1 LRARRRMFAIV
12 TSALTGALV
21 LAAPAAGTAEPTTAD
36 EPSKNQ
42 LSTQDVPAA
51 AATALEETSD
61 LFGNLGRNLGEAL
74 STGASLST
82 DLGTTADTPADAP
95 ADAPVDSPANRPSN
109 GPANRPAT
117 PPAYSPAYSPASS
130 PANRPS
136 NITVDVNEE
145 GSEELAQN
153 DIGSSLD
160 EASQLPRL
168 VGRTAASLVNG
179 VDDVIGSID

>member
-36 EPSKNQ
+36 EPIKNQ

-95 ADAPVDSPANRPSN
+95 VDSPANRPSN
-109 GPANRPAT
+109 GPVNRPAT
-117 PPAYSPAYSPASS
+117 PPAYSPASS

-145 GSEELAQN
+145 GGDQDLAQN